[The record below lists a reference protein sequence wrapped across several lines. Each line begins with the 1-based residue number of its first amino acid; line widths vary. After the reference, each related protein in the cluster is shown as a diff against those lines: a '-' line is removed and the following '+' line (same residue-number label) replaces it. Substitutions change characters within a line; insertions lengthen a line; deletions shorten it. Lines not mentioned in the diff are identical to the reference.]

1 MDLLEV
7 KGNNIKEKEKE
18 KDREKEKDKD
28 GDEGGIGGGTGI
40 DTAQLPPPPLS
51 TSSSSSSFASSFP
64 SFQQKS
70 APSPLDST
78 NQSSSSSSHGL
89 NGIHGIA
96 SGGPGNEESYA
107 VRLASLMSVP
117 TCITERGADSRCF
130 FALNE
135 KIIAAESCNF
145 AVSVRAHTYL
155 HIHVYAHTH
164 IHTYI
169 HTYIHTCQLFIVFD
183 SLILDLL
190 CSTPTLIFTFTLTLC
205 CIPY

>member
-7 KGNNIKEKEKE
+7 KGNNIKDKE
-18 KDREKEKDKD
+18 KD
-28 GDEGGIGGGTGI
+28 GDEGIGGAGGI
-40 DTAQLPPPPLS
+40 DTSQLPPPPLS
-51 TSSSSSSFASSFP
+51 ASSSSSSFSSSFP

-96 SGGPGNEESYA
+96 SGSTGNEESYT

-145 AVSVRAHTYL
+145 AVSVRTHSCVPL
-155 HIHVYAHTH
+155 FQNHIISIT
-164 IHTYI
+164 
-169 HTYIHTCQLFIVFD
+169 
-183 SLILDLL
+183 LL
-190 CSTPTLIFTFTLTLC
+190 LP
-205 CIPY
+205 